1 MTCLVGVW
9 TETKVLDSLTGVLWT
24 AEEKSVGTS
33 WRAHGE
39 LVDCEALTTGLGDP
53 GTGGSGEAKSSDR
66 DLWNLQK
73 TVVVGDGTNKDDG
86 LALVGLGRVCV
97 GGGADDARNGHWW
110 AVDLGHH
117 QPAQHDLIEVGVSAA
132 GEESVELDKEGD
144 VWVVALCDLAV
155 AALDVVTVCIVLV
168 V

>member
-1 MTCLVGVW
+1 MGVW

-24 AEEKSVGTS
+24 TEEESVGTS

-39 LVDCEALTTGLGDP
+39 LVNCEALTTSLGDP
-53 GTGGSGEAKSSDR
+53 GTGGSGEAKSGDG

-73 TVVVGDGTNKDDG
+73 TVVVGDGTDKDDG
-86 LALVGLGRVCV
+86 LALVGLGRVWV
-97 GGGADDARNGHWW
+97 GGGANNAGNGHWW

-117 QPAQHDLIEVGVSAA
+117 QSAQHDLVEVGVGAA
-132 GEESVELDKEGD
+132 GEESVELDEERN